1 MYHDGVAVKWKNA
14 FVKSSK
20 FVLYLI
26 ISIYVDDASFMF
38 KT

>member
-1 MYHDGVAVKWKNA
+1 MYHDGVAVKWKKA